1 MSNASSPNQG
11 VKWGLIAGLSV
22 VAVGLIFYFTNPIKL
37 QSLLFGGI
45 ELAVTAICALLA
57 GLERRKA
64 YGGKIDFKTVL
75 QPIFTT
81 FVISLLIGVTFT
93 YVLFN
98 FIDPSLVEQMKQA
111 HIADVRDMK
120 NLYKALGYSESDY
133 NRELKEAETGEYGV
147 TIAGSVINYLQKLI
161 KSFILSAI
169 LSLIVRRK

>member
-11 VKWGLIAGLSV
+11 VKWGLIAGGIGII
-22 VAVGLIFYFTNPIKL
+22 AGLAFYFINPIKL

-45 ELAVTAICALLA
+45 ELAATAVCAFLA

-64 YGGKIDFKTVL
+64 YGGKIEFKTAL

-81 FVISLLIGVTFT
+81 FVISMLIGIIFT
-93 YVLFN
+93 YVMFN
-98 FIDPSLVEQMKQA
+98 FVDPSLVEQMKQA
-111 HIADVRDMK
+111 HIADVKDMK
-120 NLYKALGYSESDY
+120 NLYKALGYTESDY
-133 NRELKEAETGEYGV
+133 NTELKQTETGEYGV